1 MKTGWINDT
10 RTLHSAAYTPPK
22 SWEAALM
29 RASYP
34 LTLLTS
40 IRAEHKT
47 NLCLSKFSLC
57 EFKDILTQWGKNI
70 QGWSA
75 VCLSKYSKQKASMCK
90 QGGVPIISAT
100 ERWNG
105 RGGHE
110 FKVMFVCSFCDHPG
124 LHETM
129 KQTKRNTNRC
139 YVLVIYWAS
148 TACPTPCHVC
158 HLKSW

>member
-1 MKTGWINDT
+1 
-10 RTLHSAAYTPPK
+10 
-22 SWEAALM
+22 M

-34 LTLLTS
+34 LTLLIS

-47 NLCLSKFSLC
+47 NLCLSTFSLC
-57 EFKDILTQWGKNI
+57 EFKDISTQWGKNI

-105 RGGHE
+105 RGGQE
-110 FKVMFVCSFCDHPG
+110 FKVIFVCSFCDHPG
-124 LHETM
+124 LHETI
-129 KQTKRNTNRC
+129 KQTKQNTNRC
-139 YVLVIYWAS
+139 CVLVIYWAS
-148 TACPTPCHVC
+148 TACPHRVVCVISNHGNHVIWLIFP
-158 HLKSW
+158 HNKWENWGLQVK